1 MLDRDKLSPTIRLLF
16 DKAIELD
23 AQKTDVT
30 YRTLSEAAP
39 NHSKRDYLRA
49 IDILEDFKSELDSTS
64 LPMPNEL
71 KSWFDKG
78 IQGMWTRGCS
88 WLNEQKALIE
98 KNADE
103 KVVMARKDRDEVNDK
118 CESLTHQLQDLSIE
132 LSETQS
138 ANQQLSKEL
147 DICKKELQQ
156 SRLDVSVLKT
166 KVSELK
172 STIELLRDGIICSK
186 LQKFTEKAK

>member
-1 MLDRDKLSPTIRLLF
+1 MLDRDKLSPTVRLLF

-23 AQKTDVT
+23 AQKIDVT
-30 YRTLSEAAP
+30 YRTLSEVAP

-49 IDILEDFKSELDSTS
+49 IDILEDFKSELASTS

-71 KSWFDKG
+71 KSWFNKG
-78 IQGMWTRGCS
+78 IQGMWARGCS
-88 WLNEQKALIE
+88 WLNEQKTLIE
-98 KNADE
+98 KTADE
-103 KVVMARKDRDEVNDK
+103 KVAMARKDRDEVNDK
-118 CESLTHQLQDLSIE
+118 CESLTHQLQDLSVK

-156 SRLDVSVLKT
+156 SRLDVSVLKAEE
-166 KVSELK
+166 SELK
-172 STIELLRDGIICSK
+172 STIEILRDGICSK
-186 LQKFTEKAK
+186 IQKFTEKAK

>member
-78 IQGMWTRGCS
+78 IQGMWARGCS

-98 KNADE
+98 KTADE

-118 CESLTHQLQDLSIE
+118 CESLTHQLHDLSIE

-156 SRLDVSVLKT
+156 SRLDVSVLKA

-172 STIELLRDGIICSK
+172 STIELLRDGICSK

>member
-1 MLDRDKLSPTIRLLF
+1 MFTLTKLSPTVRLLF

-23 AQKTDVT
+23 AQKIDVT
-30 YRTLSEAAP
+30 YRTLSEVAP

-49 IDILEDFKSELDSTS
+49 IDILEDFTSELASTS

-78 IQGMWTRGCS
+78 IQGMWARGCS
-88 WLNEQKALIE
+88 WLNEQKTLIE
-98 KNADE
+98 KTADE
-103 KVVMARKDRDEVNDK
+103 KVAMARKDRDEVNDK
-118 CESLTHQLQDLSIE
+118 CESLTHQLQDLNVE
-132 LSETQS
+132 LCETQS

-156 SRLDVSVLKT
+156 SRLDVSVLKA
-166 KVSELK
+166 KESELK
-172 STIELLRDGIICSK
+172 STIEILRDGICSK
-186 LQKFTEKAK
+186 IQKFTEKSK

>member
-23 AQKTDVT
+23 AQKIDVT

-49 IDILEDFKSELDSTS
+49 IDILEDFKSELASTS

-78 IQGMWTRGCS
+78 IQGMWARGCS

-98 KNADE
+98 KTADE
-103 KVVMARKDRDEVNDK
+103 KVAMARKDRDEVNDK
-118 CESLTHQLQDLSIE
+118 CESLTLQLQDLSVE

-156 SRLDVSVLKT
+156 SRLDVSVLKA
-166 KVSELK
+166 KASELK
-172 STIELLRDGIICSK
+172 STVEILRDGICSK
-186 LQKFTEKAK
+186 LQKFTEKSK

>member
-71 KSWFDKG
+71 KSWFDNG
-78 IQGMWTRGCS
+78 IQGMWARGCS

-98 KNADE
+98 KTADE

-156 SRLDVSVLKT
+156 SRLDVSVLKA

-172 STIELLRDGIICSK
+172 STIELLRDGIWSK